1 MRIRLIRKV
10 YKISMK
16 AGFSPLYYIQNLIRI
31 NTKMNKMSP
40 IISSSELKNLS
51 TENLIILDAR
61 AGKDMHQNYLEKHIK
76 GARFID
82 LDKDLAEIGEDAA
95 FGGRHPLPVVEKF
108 AGTLADLG
116 ISKDSRMVIYDDK
129 NGANAAARAW
139 WMLRAFGFEKVQV
152 LDGGIQAA
160 EQNGIEFSSGEET
173 FEKVPF
179 IEKDHWI
186 LPVVSLEGVENELK
200 NNSSVVID
208 VRDAYRYRGESE
220 PIDLV
225 AGHIPGAINIPFSEN
240 LDENGN
246 FLKPEA
252 LKEKYS
258 QLLQG
263 KPEHLI
269 IHCGSGVTACH
280 TILALDYAGFSI
292 PDLYVGS
299 WSEWSRREGKEIA
312 KDI

>member
-1 MRIRLIRKV
+1 
-10 YKISMK
+10 
-16 AGFSPLYYIQNLIRI
+16 
-31 NTKMNKMSP
+31 MSP
-40 IISSSELKNLS
+40 IVSPAELKNIH

-82 LDKDLAEIGEDAA
+82 LDKDLADIGDDAA
-95 FGGRHPLPVVEKF
+95 FGGRHPLPSVEKF
-108 AGTLADLG
+108 AATLADLG
-116 ISKDSRMVIYDDK
+116 IVQDSHIVIYDDK

-139 WMLRAFGFEKVQV
+139 WMLRSFGLKNVQV
-152 LDGGIQAA
+152 LNGGMQNA
-160 EQNGIEFSSGEET
+160 EKNGIEFSSGEES
-173 FEKVPF
+173 FEKADL
-179 IEKDHWI
+179 IESNHWVF
-186 LPVVSLEGVENELK
+186 PVSDLETVENELK
-200 NNSSVVID
+200 NNTSVVID

-246 FLKPEA
+246 FLKPEI
-252 LKEKYS
+252 LKEKYAAI
-258 QLLQG
+258 LDE
-263 KPEHLI
+263 KPGHLI

-280 TILALDYAGFSI
+280 TILALDYAGLSI

-299 WSEWSRREGKEIA
+299 WSEWSRREGKEVA

>member
-1 MRIRLIRKV
+1 
-10 YKISMK
+10 
-16 AGFSPLYYIQNLIRI
+16 
-31 NTKMNKMSP
+31 MSP
-40 IISSSELKNLS
+40 IISATEFKNIP
-51 TENLIILDAR
+51 TESLVILDAR
-61 AGKDMHQNYLEKHIK
+61 TGKDVKQSYLDKHIK

-82 LDKDLAEIGEDAA
+82 LDRDLAEIGENAA
-95 FGGRHPLPVVEKF
+95 FGGRHPLPSVDKF
-108 AGTLADLG
+108 AVTLSNLG
-116 ISKDSRMVIYDDK
+116 ISEDAHIVVYDDK
-129 NGANAAARAW
+129 NASNAAARAW
-139 WMLRAFGFEKVQV
+139 WMLRSFGLENVHV
-152 LDGGIQAA
+152 LDGGMQAA
-160 EQNGIEFSSGEET
+160 EKEGLEFSSGEET
-173 FEKVPF
+173 FDKASL
-179 IEKDHWI
+179 IKKDHWS
-186 LPVVSLEGVENELK
+186 LPVSSLEVVENELE
-200 NNSSVVID
+200 NDSSTVVD
-208 VRDAYRYRGESE
+208 VRDAYRYKGESE

-246 FLKPEA
+246 FLSPEI

-258 QLLQG
+258 QFLKD

-280 TILALDYAGFSI
+280 TILALDYAGFPI